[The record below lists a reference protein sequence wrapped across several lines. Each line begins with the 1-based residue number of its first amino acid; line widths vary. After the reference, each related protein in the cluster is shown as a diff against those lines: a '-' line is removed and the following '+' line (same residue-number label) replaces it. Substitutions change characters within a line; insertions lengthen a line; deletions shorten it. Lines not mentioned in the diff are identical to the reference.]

1 MRYIV
6 PVMLI
11 AVLLTV
17 LVTTAYA
24 GQEDKVTVCHITGT
38 HDFGAGFE
46 EPYGH
51 IITIADPAYQSHIDH
66 GDPEGYELAF
76 KDGGEVCK
84 PAVISPLQTP

>member
-1 MRYIV
+1 MKYFVQLLLIV
-6 PVMLI
+6 
-11 AVLLTV
+11 VLLAV

-24 GQEDKVTVCHITGT
+24 GQDKVTVCHITGT
-38 HDFGAGFE
+38 YDFGAGIE

-66 GDPEGYELAF
+66 GDPEAYEPAI
-76 KDGGEVCK
+76 KDGNEVCK

>member
-6 PVMLI
+6 PLLLI
-11 AVLLTV
+11 AILLAV
-17 LVTTAYA
+17 FVTTVSA
-24 GQEDKVTVCHITGT
+24 GQDKVEVCHITGT

-66 GDPEGYELAF
+66 GDPEAHEYVF
-76 KDGGEVCK
+76 KDGELVCK